1 MHAESNVPSKSTVF
15 VFVKSSFTP
24 THRSKKLMS
33 SMLIFELRK
42 HLSCYLC
49 TAGCSVHIQ
58 LLFAVHLTREHLQ
71 LCMYTHCSELRGC
84 YVAEGSVQFGIEYI
98 YIYMYIREFI
108 WKANSD
114 TTGPACTGMA
124 TSQPVLSHS
133 SSL

>member
-1 MHAESNVPSKSTVF
+1 
-15 VFVKSSFTP
+15 
-24 THRSKKLMS
+24 
-33 SMLIFELRK
+33 MLVFELRK
-42 HLSCYLC
+42 HLCYLC
-49 TAGCSVHIQ
+49 TVSCSVHIQ

-84 YVAEGSVQFGIEYI
+84 YFAEGSVKFGIEYI
-98 YIYMYIREFI
+98 YI

-114 TTGPACTGMA
+114 TTGPACTGMI